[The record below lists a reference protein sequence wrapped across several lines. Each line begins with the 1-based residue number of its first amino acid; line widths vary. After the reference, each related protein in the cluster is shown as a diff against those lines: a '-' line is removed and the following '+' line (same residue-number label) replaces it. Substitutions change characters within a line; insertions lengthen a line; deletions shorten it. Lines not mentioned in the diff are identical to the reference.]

1 MQVLDNEGHPDGKID
16 KHRAGNLYDLMG
28 MLSLLKV
35 GEWNT
40 AEIISNN
47 GQLTF
52 ILNGIVIVKTTLWDN
67 KWKNLVAGSKFAAWK
82 DFGTFKKGKLLYRIM
97 GIMFGIEIY

>member
-1 MQVLDNEGHPDGKID
+1 M
-16 KHRAGNLYDLMG
+16 
-28 MLSLLKV
+28 

-52 ILNGIVIVKTTLWDN
+52 ILNGVEVVKTTLWDN
-67 KWKNLVAGSKFAAWK
+67 EWKELVAGSKFAAWK
-82 DFGTFKKGKLLYRIM
+82 DFGTFKKGKIALQDHGDHVWYRNIL
-97 GIMFGIEIY
+97 IKELK